1 MALCERVLTDARV
14 LAGTFLGDY
23 FGFLA
28 SAPASGF
35 PYNLPFL
42 SNPMYIGATMR

>member
-1 MALCERVLTDARV
+1 MRT
-14 LAGTFLGDY
+14 GTFLGDY

-28 SAPASGF
+28 SAPATGF

-42 SNPMYIGATMR
+42 SNPMYIGATMRYVAPPSGAVT